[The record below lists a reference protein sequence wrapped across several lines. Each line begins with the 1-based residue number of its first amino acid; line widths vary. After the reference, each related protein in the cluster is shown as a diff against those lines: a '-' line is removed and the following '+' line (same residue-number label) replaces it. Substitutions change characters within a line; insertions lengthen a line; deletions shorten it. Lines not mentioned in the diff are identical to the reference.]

1 MGSLSPVATPTHPGL
16 ACKTVFQTP
25 TPTPCSIPDNPTKT
39 SGPKGAMRCCWST
52 CRTWQAHWV
61 ACWLSPSYYR
71 LWCSSACGTCKQHW
85 RGLEGSLMGKE
96 RPRAISFPVG

>member
-52 CRTWQAHWV
+52 CRTWQAH
-61 ACWLSPSYYR
+61 
-71 LWCSSACGTCKQHW
+71 
-85 RGLEGSLMGKE
+85 
-96 RPRAISFPVG
+96 